1 LLQNNEF
8 KLLLKYEVL
17 LMKKFIKSLKDLI
30 QLSRLTKTKNKKIRI
45 ILTALLSNFIVLC
58 DIIVITTLT
67 SIFSDDNYLDNFF
80 VNLFVE
86 NLIYLPLVVVLR
98 FSSIYFEK
106 MNVIKLKIDIEENLR
121 GHLMTEIFDKGNYSP
136 ADAYFYVNT
145 ISNQVASFYGTFATF
160 LGSALQI
167 IAYSSYLLLTNTET
181 VFIFLIGII
190 ILLFPTLYLTK
201 LGRKYSHK
209 TYLYGQDI
217 SLEIEK
223 ALDNLYLIKIIN
235 YVDVEMKKFKKSLEN
250 FYSSSLNNL
259 RFGTIN
265 AIIPNFL
272 TIFIISILV
281 VFFNFASK
289 LTLDFIGILLRLFQ
303 ALGVF
308 NSNFHLLNA
317 YHIYTEKLFQIES
330 NKIKSKKEN
339 YSHNENLDKNI
350 AIKFTNMSFRYFN
363 QDKSLFENV
372 NLVIKR
378 DKHTILTG
386 PNGSGK
392 STLLALASG
401 IVYPHTGTTEVF
413 TKSFSYV
420 SATPMI
426 LNSTLRD
433 NLVYGV
439 SEAASDELLKE
450 LIIEFKLFGD
460 KVDNQILDQLVSN
473 KKLSTGQM
481 QKISFIRAILSKA
494 DILLLDE
501 STSNLDISSKKLIF
515 NNLSTRKL
523 TIINATH
530 NPEEFLHYD
539 EHLKIVIENE
549 KRKFLITPPK

>member
-1 LLQNNEF
+1 
-8 KLLLKYEVL
+8 
-17 LMKKFIKSLKDLI
+17 MKKLFRSLKDLI
-30 QLSRLTKTKNKKIRI
+30 ALSRLTKTKNKKIKI
-45 ILTALLSNFIVLC
+45 FVTAILSNFIVLC

-67 SIFSDDNYLDNFF
+67 SIFSDKNYLDNFF
-80 VNLFVE
+80 VDLFVE
-86 NLIYLPLVVVLR
+86 NLIYLPLVVLLR
-98 FSSIYFEK
+98 FASIYFEK

-136 ADAYFYVNT
+136 ADAYFYINT

-167 IAYSSYLLLTNTET
+167 FAYSGYLLITNTET
-181 VFIFLIGII
+181 VLIFLLGILV
-190 ILLFPTLYLTK
+190 LLFPTLYLTK

-235 YVDVEMKKFKKSLEN
+235 YVNVEMKKFKKSLEN

-330 NKIKSKKEN
+330 NKVKISKEN
-339 YSHNENLDKNI
+339 YIYNKNLDKNI
-350 AIKFTNMSFRYFN
+350 AIEFNNMNFNYFN
-363 QDKSLFENV
+363 QENYLFENID
-372 NLVIKR
+372 LVIKR
-378 DKHTILTG
+378 GKHTVLTG

-392 STLLALASG
+392 STLLALISG
-401 IVYPHTGTTEVF
+401 IIYPKSGTVKVF
-413 TKSFSYV
+413 TNSFSYV

-426 LNSTLRD
+426 INGSLRE
-433 NLVYGV
+433 NLKYGV
-439 SEAASDELLKE
+439 NESVDDDELLE
-450 LIIEFKLFGD
+450 LINEFKLFGD
-460 KVDNQILDQLVSN
+460 KTDILILDHLVSN

-481 QKISFIRAILSKA
+481 QKISFIRAMLSKA

-501 STSNLDISSKKLIF
+501 STSNLDVLSKKLIF
-515 NNLSTRKL
+515 KNLSNRKL

-539 EHLKIVIENE
+539 EHLKIIIENE
-549 KRKFLITPPK
+549 KRKILLTSSK

>member
-1 LLQNNEF
+1 
-8 KLLLKYEVL
+8 
-17 LMKKFIKSLKDLI
+17 MKKFFKSLKDLI
-30 QLSRLTKTKNKKIRI
+30 ELSRLTKTKNKKIRI
-45 ILTALLSNFIVLC
+45 IITALLSNFIVLC

-67 SIFSDDNYLDNFF
+67 SIFSDDNYIDNFF
-80 VNLFVE
+80 VDIFVE
-86 NLIYLPLVVVLR
+86 NLIYLPIVVLLR

-167 IAYSSYLLLTNTET
+167 FAYSSYLLLTNTET
-181 VFIFLIGII
+181 VFVFLIGIV

-330 NKIKSKKEN
+330 NKVKISKGK
-339 YSHNENLDKNI
+339 YSYNENLDKNV
-350 AIKFTNMSFRYFN
+350 AVKFTNMSFRYFN
-363 QDKSLFENV
+363 QDKSLFENID
-372 NLVIKR
+372 LVIKR

-401 IVYPHTGTTEVF
+401 IVYPHTGKAEVF

-439 SEAASDELLKE
+439 SEEATDDQLLE
-450 LIIEFKLFGD
+450 LIVEFNLFRE
-460 KVDNQILDQLVSN
+460 KVDKQTLDQLVSN

-501 STSNLDISSKKLIF
+501 STSNLDVPSKKLIF
-515 NNLSTRKL
+515 KNLSSRKL

-549 KRKFLITPPK
+549 KRKFLITRSK

>member
-1 LLQNNEF
+1 
-8 KLLLKYEVL
+8 
-17 LMKKFIKSLKDLI
+17 MKKFFKSLKDLI
-30 QLSRLTKTKNKKIRI
+30 ELSRLTKTKNKKIRI
-45 ILTALLSNFIVLC
+45 IMTALLSNFIVLC

-67 SIFSDDNYLDNFF
+67 SIFSDDNYIDNFF
-80 VNLFVE
+80 VDIFVE
-86 NLIYLPLVVVLR
+86 NLIYLPIVVLLR

-167 IAYSSYLLLTNTET
+167 FAYSIYLLLTNTET
-181 VFIFLIGII
+181 VFVFLIGII
-190 ILLFPTLYLTK
+190 ILLLPTLYLTK

-330 NKIKSKKEN
+330 NKVKISKGN
-339 YSHNENLDKNI
+339 YYYNENIDKNI
-350 AIKFTNMSFRYFN
+350 AVKFTNMSFRYFN
-363 QDKSLFENV
+363 QDKSLFENID
-372 NLVIKR
+372 LVIKR

-392 STLLALASG
+392 STLLALTSG
-401 IVYPHTGTTEVF
+401 IVYPHTGTVEVF

-420 SATPMI
+420 SATPMV

-433 NLVYGV
+433 NLVYGI
-439 SEAASDELLKE
+439 SEKATDDQLLE
-450 LIIEFKLFGD
+450 LITEFNLFGE
-460 KVDNQILDQLVSN
+460 KVDKQTLDQFVSN

-501 STSNLDISSKKLIF
+501 STSNLDVPSKKLIF
-515 NNLSTRKL
+515 NNLSSRKL

-530 NPEEFLHYD
+530 DPEEFLHYD

-549 KRKFLITPPK
+549 KRKFLITSSK

>member
-1 LLQNNEF
+1 
-8 KLLLKYEVL
+8 
-17 LMKKFIKSLKDLI
+17 MKKFIKSLKDLI

-181 VFIFLIGII
+181 VFIFLIGIV

>member
-1 LLQNNEF
+1 
-8 KLLLKYEVL
+8 
-17 LMKKFIKSLKDLI
+17 MKKFIKSLKDLI

-181 VFIFLIGII
+181 VFIFLIGIV

-401 IVYPHTGTTEVF
+401 IVYPHTGITEVF

-439 SEAASDELLKE
+439 SEAATDELLKE

>member
-1 LLQNNEF
+1 
-8 KLLLKYEVL
+8 
-17 LMKKFIKSLKDLI
+17 MKKFFKSLKDLI
-30 QLSRLTKTKNKKIRI
+30 ELSRLTKTKNKKIRI
-45 ILTALLSNFIVLC
+45 IMTALLSNFIVLC

-67 SIFSDDNYLDNFF
+67 SIFSDDNYIDNFF
-80 VNLFVE
+80 VDIFVE
-86 NLIYLPLVVVLR
+86 NLIYLPIVVLLR

-167 IAYSSYLLLTNTET
+167 FAYSIYLLLTNTET
-181 VFIFLIGII
+181 VFVFLIGII
-190 ILLFPTLYLTK
+190 ILLLPTLYLTK

-317 YHIYTEKLFQIES
+317 YHIYTEKLFQIEL
-330 NKIKSKKEN
+330 NKVKISKGN
-339 YSHNENLDKNI
+339 YSYNENIDKNI
-350 AIKFTNMSFRYFN
+350 AVKFTNMSFRYFN
-363 QDKSLFENV
+363 QDKSLFENID
-372 NLVIKR
+372 LVIKR

-392 STLLALASG
+392 STLLALTSG
-401 IVYPHTGTTEVF
+401 IVYPHTGTVEVF

-420 SATPMI
+420 SATPMV

-433 NLVYGV
+433 NLVYGI
-439 SEAASDELLKE
+439 SEKATDDQLLE
-450 LIIEFKLFGD
+450 LITEFNLFGE
-460 KVDNQILDQLVSN
+460 KVDKQTLDQFVSN

-501 STSNLDISSKKLIF
+501 STSNLDVPSKKLIF
-515 NNLSTRKL
+515 NNLSSRKL

-530 NPEEFLHYD
+530 DPEEFLHYD

-549 KRKFLITPPK
+549 KRKFLIISSK

>member
-1 LLQNNEF
+1 
-8 KLLLKYEVL
+8 
-17 LMKKFIKSLKDLI
+17 MKKLFRSLKDLI
-30 QLSRLTKTKNKKIRI
+30 ALSRLTKTKNKKIKI
-45 ILTALLSNFIVLC
+45 FVTAILSNFIVLC

-67 SIFSDDNYLDNFF
+67 SIFSDKNYLDNFF
-80 VNLFVE
+80 VDLFVE
-86 NLIYLPLVVVLR
+86 NLIYLPLVVLLR
-98 FSSIYFEK
+98 FASIYFEK

-136 ADAYFYVNT
+136 ADAYFYINT

-167 IAYSSYLLLTNTET
+167 FAYSGYLLITNTET
-181 VFIFLIGII
+181 VLIFLLGILV
-190 ILLFPTLYLTK
+190 LLFPTLYLTK

-235 YVDVEMKKFKKSLEN
+235 YVNVEMKKFKKSLEN

-330 NKIKSKKEN
+330 NKVKISKEN
-339 YSHNENLDKNI
+339 YIYNKNLDKNI
-350 AIKFTNMSFRYFN
+350 AIEFNNMNFNYFN
-363 QDKSLFENV
+363 QENYLFENID
-372 NLVIKR
+372 LVIKR
-378 DKHTILTG
+378 GKHTVLTG

-392 STLLALASG
+392 STLLALISG
-401 IVYPHTGTTEVF
+401 IIYPKSGTVKVF
-413 TKSFSYV
+413 TNSFSYV

-426 LNSTLRD
+426 INGSLRE
-433 NLVYGV
+433 NLKYGV
-439 SEAASDELLKE
+439 NKSVDDDELLE
-450 LIIEFKLFGD
+450 LINEFKLFGD
-460 KVDNQILDQLVSN
+460 KTDILILDHLVSN

-481 QKISFIRAILSKA
+481 QKISFIRAMLSKA

-501 STSNLDISSKKLIF
+501 STSNLDVLSKKLIF
-515 NNLSTRKL
+515 KNLSNRKL

-539 EHLKIVIENE
+539 EHLKIIIENE
-549 KRKFLITPPK
+549 KRKILLTSSK

>member
-1 LLQNNEF
+1 
-8 KLLLKYEVL
+8 
-17 LMKKFIKSLKDLI
+17 MKKFIKSLKDLI

-401 IVYPHTGTTEVF
+401 IVYPHTGITEVF

-439 SEAASDELLKE
+439 SEAATDELLKE

>member
-1 LLQNNEF
+1 
-8 KLLLKYEVL
+8 
-17 LMKKFIKSLKDLI
+17 MKKFIKSLKDLI

>member
-1 LLQNNEF
+1 
-8 KLLLKYEVL
+8 
-17 LMKKFIKSLKDLI
+17 MKKFFKSLKDLI
-30 QLSRLTKTKNKKIRI
+30 ELSRLTKTKNKKIRI
-45 ILTALLSNFIVLC
+45 IMTALLSNFIVLC

-67 SIFSDDNYLDNFF
+67 SIFSDDNYIDNFL
-80 VNLFVE
+80 VDIFVE
-86 NLIYLPLVVVLR
+86 NLIYLPIVVLLR

-167 IAYSSYLLLTNTET
+167 FAYSIYLLLTNTET
-181 VFIFLIGII
+181 VFVFLIGII
-190 ILLFPTLYLTK
+190 ILLLPTLYLTK

-330 NKIKSKKEN
+330 NKVKISKGN
-339 YSHNENLDKNI
+339 YYYNENIDKNI
-350 AIKFTNMSFRYFN
+350 AVKFTNMSFRYFN
-363 QDKSLFENV
+363 QDKSLFENID
-372 NLVIKR
+372 LVIKR

-392 STLLALASG
+392 STLLALTSG
-401 IVYPHTGTTEVF
+401 IVYPHTGTVEVF

-420 SATPMI
+420 SATPMV

-433 NLVYGV
+433 NLVYGI
-439 SEAASDELLKE
+439 SEKATDDQLLE
-450 LIIEFKLFGD
+450 LITEFNLFGE
-460 KVDNQILDQLVSN
+460 KVDKQTLDQLVSN

-501 STSNLDISSKKLIF
+501 STSNLDVPSKKLIF
-515 NNLSTRKL
+515 NNLSSRKL

-530 NPEEFLHYD
+530 DPEEFLHYD

-549 KRKFLITPPK
+549 KRKFLITSSK

>member
-1 LLQNNEF
+1 
-8 KLLLKYEVL
+8 
-17 LMKKFIKSLKDLI
+17 MKKFFKSLKDLI
-30 QLSRLTKTKNKKIRI
+30 ELSRLTKTKNKKIRI
-45 ILTALLSNFIVLC
+45 IITALLSNFIVLC

-67 SIFSDDNYLDNFF
+67 SIFSDDNYIDNFF
-80 VNLFVE
+80 VDIFVE
-86 NLIYLPLVVVLR
+86 NLIYLPIVVFLR

-167 IAYSSYLLLTNTET
+167 FAYSIYLLLTNTET
-181 VFIFLIGII
+181 VFVFLIGII
-190 ILLFPTLYLTK
+190 ILLLPTLYLTK

-330 NKIKSKKEN
+330 NKVKISKGN
-339 YSHNENLDKNI
+339 YSYNENIDKNI
-350 AIKFTNMSFRYFN
+350 AVKFTNMSFRYFN
-363 QDKSLFENV
+363 QDKSLFENID
-372 NLVIKR
+372 LVIKR

-392 STLLALASG
+392 STLLALTSG
-401 IVYPHTGTTEVF
+401 IVYPHTGTVEVF

-420 SATPMI
+420 SATPMV

-433 NLVYGV
+433 NLVYGI
-439 SEAASDELLKE
+439 SEKATDDQLLE
-450 LIIEFKLFGD
+450 LITEFNLFGE
-460 KVDNQILDQLVSN
+460 KVDKQTLDQFVSN

-501 STSNLDISSKKLIF
+501 STSNLDVPSKKLIF
-515 NNLSTRKL
+515 NNLSSRKL

-530 NPEEFLHYD
+530 DPEEFLHYD

-549 KRKFLITPPK
+549 KRKFLITSSK

>member
-1 LLQNNEF
+1 
-8 KLLLKYEVL
+8 
-17 LMKKFIKSLKDLI
+17 MKKFIKSLKDLI

-401 IVYPHTGTTEVF
+401 IVYPHTGITEVF

>member
-1 LLQNNEF
+1 
-8 KLLLKYEVL
+8 
-17 LMKKFIKSLKDLI
+17 MKKFFKSLKDLI
-30 QLSRLTKTKNKKIRI
+30 ELSRLTKTKNKKIRI
-45 ILTALLSNFIVLC
+45 IMTALLSNFIVLC

-67 SIFSDDNYLDNFF
+67 SIFSDDNYIDNFF
-80 VNLFVE
+80 VDIFVE
-86 NLIYLPLVVVLR
+86 NLIYLPIVVLLR

-167 IAYSSYLLLTNTET
+167 FAYSIYLLLTNTET
-181 VFIFLIGII
+181 VFVFLIGII
-190 ILLFPTLYLTK
+190 ILLLPTLYLTK

-317 YHIYTEKLFQIES
+317 YHIYTEKLFQIEL
-330 NKIKSKKEN
+330 NKVKISKGN
-339 YSHNENLDKNI
+339 YSYNENIDKNI
-350 AIKFTNMSFRYFN
+350 AVKFTNMSFRYFN
-363 QDKSLFENV
+363 QDKSLFENID
-372 NLVIKR
+372 LVIKR

-392 STLLALASG
+392 STLLALTSG
-401 IVYPHTGTTEVF
+401 IVYPHTGTVEVF

-420 SATPMI
+420 SATPMV

-433 NLVYGV
+433 NLVYGI
-439 SEAASDELLKE
+439 SEKATDDQLLE
-450 LIIEFKLFGD
+450 LITEFNLFGE
-460 KVDNQILDQLVSN
+460 KVDKQTLDQLVSN

-501 STSNLDISSKKLIF
+501 STSNLDVPSKKLIF
-515 NNLSTRKL
+515 NNLSSRKL

-530 NPEEFLHYD
+530 DPEEFLHYD

-549 KRKFLITPPK
+549 KRKFLITSSK

>member
-1 LLQNNEF
+1 
-8 KLLLKYEVL
+8 
-17 LMKKFIKSLKDLI
+17 MKKFFKSLKDLI
-30 QLSRLTKTKNKKIRI
+30 ELSRLTKTKNKKIRI
-45 ILTALLSNFIVLC
+45 IMTALLSNFIVLC

-67 SIFSDDNYLDNFF
+67 SIFSDDNYIDNFF
-80 VNLFVE
+80 VDIFVE
-86 NLIYLPLVVVLR
+86 NLIYLPIVVLLR

-167 IAYSSYLLLTNTET
+167 FAYSIYLLLTNTET
-181 VFIFLIGII
+181 VFVFLIGII
-190 ILLFPTLYLTK
+190 ILLLPTLYLTK

-330 NKIKSKKEN
+330 NKVKISKGN
-339 YSHNENLDKNI
+339 YSYNENIDKNI
-350 AIKFTNMSFRYFN
+350 AVKFTNMSFRYFN
-363 QDKSLFENV
+363 QDKSLFENID
-372 NLVIKR
+372 LVIKR

-392 STLLALASG
+392 STLLALTSG
-401 IVYPHTGTTEVF
+401 IVYPHTGTVEVY

-420 SATPMI
+420 SATPMV

-433 NLVYGV
+433 NLVYGI
-439 SEAASDELLKE
+439 SEKATDDQLLE
-450 LIIEFKLFGD
+450 LITEFNLFGE
-460 KVDNQILDQLVSN
+460 KVDKQTLDQLVSN

-501 STSNLDISSKKLIF
+501 STSNLDVPSKKLIF
-515 NNLSTRKL
+515 NNLSSRKL

-530 NPEEFLHYD
+530 DPEEFLHYD

-549 KRKFLITPPK
+549 KRKFLIISSK